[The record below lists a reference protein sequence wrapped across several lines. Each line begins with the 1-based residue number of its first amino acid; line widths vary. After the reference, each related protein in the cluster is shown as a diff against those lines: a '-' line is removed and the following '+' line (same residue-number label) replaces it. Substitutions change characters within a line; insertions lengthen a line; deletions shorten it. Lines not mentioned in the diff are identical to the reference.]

1 MRFYQHKTVI
11 QLKPPSHHQTSSHQT
26 HTQLCN
32 FVSTGTEQGRAHRG
46 IRIPSWLGS
55 SPFGWHLRPVFHRGT
70 RLHTAILNT
79 GGFCNCTT
87 KKIHAATLA
96 ATPPSPASP
105 RLPGTHHVQHL
116 LGPRIHLRHHL
127 LLQRNRH
134 RSTLDVQL
142 VDVKNMVKATVRQY
156 KKTTLLVIGTQR
168 LNVGHLLHLGVQC
181 SLHW

>member
-79 GGFCNCTT
+79 GGFCKIAHTPSLPT
-87 KKIHAATLA
+87 HKKD
-96 ATPPSPASP
+96 PCC
-105 RLPGTHHVQHL
+105 
-116 LGPRIHLRHHL
+116 
-127 LLQRNRH
+127 
-134 RSTLDVQL
+134 
-142 VDVKNMVKATVRQY
+142 
-156 KKTTLLVIGTQR
+156 
-168 LNVGHLLHLGVQC
+168 HLGGHT
-181 SLHW
+181 SLSCFSSPLWSPPRPAFSGTPNTPTLPPPFATQPTPLNIGRTTRRRQKYGQSNSSAIQKNNVACHWHPTP